1 MSNFA
6 KIIAFDLE
14 TTGLDDNK
22 HEIIEIGG
30 VKFSV
35 KENKGQI
42 VPDKIEEFQSLI
54 KASKPNEAVKVN
66 HITDEML
73 ASAPSITEVLK
84 KFKTFCDDA
93 NCLVAHNAPFDT
105 KFLSTAYGKH
115 SVSAPTI
122 PILDSIKIARNT
134 IQLPDY
140 KLGNITKA
148 LESRKEI
155 SFRTKDDS
163 MHRAVY
169 DCEMLMHILVAL
181 LRSRLSMEEWAG
193 QAFLQALKKKDIQQ
207 DTSQIKPVVPKAKGL
222 F

>member
-1 MSNFA
+1 
-6 KIIAFDLE
+6 LE

-35 KENKGQI
+35 KESRGRI
-42 VPDKIEEFQSLI
+42 VPDKIEEFQSFI
-54 KASKPNEAVKVN
+54 KASKPNDAVNIN
-66 HITDEML
+66 HITDDML
-73 ASAPSITEVLK
+73 ASAPSIAEVLR
-84 KFKTFCDDA
+84 KFKAFCDDA

-105 KFLSTAYGKH
+105 KFLNTAYGKH
-115 SVSAPTI
+115 SAPAPLS

-148 LESRKEI
+148 LEARNEI
-155 SFRTKDDS
+155 NFKIKDDS

-181 LRSRLSMEEWAG
+181 LRNRLSVEEWSE
-193 QAFLQALKKKDIQQ
+193 QIFLQTLKKKDIQQ
-207 DTSQIKPVVPKAKGL
+207 DLMQIKPVIPKAKG
-222 F
+222 FF

>member
-35 KENKGQI
+35 KESRGRI
-42 VPDKIEEFQSLI
+42 VPDKIEEFQSFI
-54 KASKPNEAVKVN
+54 KASKSNEAVNVN
-66 HITDEML
+66 HITDDML
-73 ASAPSITEVLK
+73 VSAPSISEVLQ

-115 SVSAPTI
+115 SIPAPQL

-148 LESRKEI
+148 LESRSEI
-155 SFRTKDDS
+155 NFKIKDES

-181 LRSRLSMEEWAG
+181 LRNRLSMEDWAG
-193 QAFLQALKKKDIQQ
+193 QAFLQVLKKKDIQQ
-207 DTSQIKPVVPKAKGL
+207 DPGQIKPVIPKAKG
-222 F
+222 FF